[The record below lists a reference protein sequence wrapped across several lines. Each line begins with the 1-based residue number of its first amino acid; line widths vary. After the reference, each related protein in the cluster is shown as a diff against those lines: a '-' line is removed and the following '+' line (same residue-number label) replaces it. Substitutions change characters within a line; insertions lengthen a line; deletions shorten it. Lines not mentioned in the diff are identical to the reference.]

1 MYCRIKRF
9 FKVLFPTV
17 KPGEMHQAAET
28 LPAAAFSLFCRQA
41 LPEQRHALDVA
52 KSLKVRKIYLN
63 LSAEDYRNLIIAA
76 LLHDCGKS
84 LVTIHLWQRVMIVL
98 VAACPWQFMNNHIIN
113 NKSQARGLALTL
125 EIADRHAEWGESLA
139 RKAGLNEH
147 ICLLIRQHHS
157 PRTELGR
164 ILQENDNTN

>member
-1 MYCRIKRF
+1 
-9 FKVLFPTV
+9 
-17 KPGEMHQAAET
+17 MHQAAET

-52 KSLKVRKIYLN
+52 KSLKARKIDLN
-63 LSAEDYRNLIIAA
+63 LSAEDYHNLIIAA

-84 LVTIHLWQRVMIVL
+84 FVNIQLWQRIMIVL
-98 VAACPWQFMNNHIIN
+98 VTAGPCQFMKNYIIN
-113 NKSQARGLALTL
+113 NKNQVRSLALTL

-139 RKAGLNEH
+139 RKAGLNEY
-147 ICLLIRQHHS
+147 ICLLIREHHS